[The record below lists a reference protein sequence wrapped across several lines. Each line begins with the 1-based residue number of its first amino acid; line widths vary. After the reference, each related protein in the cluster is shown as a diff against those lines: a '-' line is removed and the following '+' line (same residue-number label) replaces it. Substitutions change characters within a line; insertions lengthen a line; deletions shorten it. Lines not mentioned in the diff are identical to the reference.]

1 MSNNSQTSTR
11 WLFRLGVTLIFS
23 LLLLAR
29 IGYGQQQ
36 AVAVAVNQEAIL
48 QGAIQIQPVQSIGDD
63 QAHKIQ
69 PGTPV
74 KLSVLIQNKG
84 LQPSPKGEIYLRYAF
99 AKPLHNE
106 ETSLIFETEKVSL
119 PSIDPGKSIEL
130 KFDATHRL
138 PSLLDFV
145 RDDWTMR
152 EYQAIAVFGKEEK
165 MLATLAITFSAYYY
179 PGIRKE
185 FPTKIL
191 GE

>member
-1 MSNNSQTSTR
+1 MSDNSQRSTR
-11 WLFRLGVTLIFS
+11 WLFRLGVTLLFC

-36 AVAVAVNQEAIL
+36 AVAASQEAIL
-48 QGAIQIQPVQSIGDD
+48 QGAIQIQPVQPAGDD
-63 QAHKIQ
+63 QPIKIQ
-69 PGTPV
+69 PGTLV
-74 KLSVLIQNKG
+74 KLSVLVQNKG

-106 ETSLIFETEKVSL
+106 ETSVIFETEKVPLSA
-119 PSIDPGKSIEL
+119 IDPGKSIEL

-145 RDDWTMR
+145 RDDWSMR

-165 MLATLAITFSAYYY
+165 MIATLAITFSAYYY

>member
-1 MSNNSQTSTR
+1 MSNNSQRSTR
-11 WLFRLGVTLIFS
+11 WLFRLGVTLIFC

-36 AVAVAVNQEAIL
+36 AVAASQEAIL

-63 QAHKIQ
+63 QAIQ

-74 KLSVLIQNKG
+74 KLSVLVQNKG
-84 LQPSPKGEIYLRYAF
+84 LQPSPKGKMYLRYAF

-106 ETSLIFETEKVSL
+106 ETSLIFETEKVPL
-119 PSIDPGKSIEL
+119 PSIDSGKNIEL
-130 KFDATHRL
+130 KFNATHRL

-145 RDDWTMR
+145 RDDWSMR

-165 MLATLAITFSAYYY
+165 MIATLAITFSAYYY